1 MTELEI
7 ILGTGLTIVAIAG
20 IYLSTLKARIWTQ
33 QTQKDTEKAERDRV
47 RMEVMSERRR
57 IIEAIEKER
66 GTKVITLIH
75 RKEPWFKE
83 GDPGYITI
91 EDTEHILRQIKA
103 TAKDK
108 PIDVILHTP
117 GGLALAAE
125 MIATALHEHPAKVTV
140 FIPFYAMSGGTLLA
154 LTADEIY
161 MEKFSVMGPVDP
173 QIEGVPASAYM
184 LVLEKK
190 KMDTIADKTIA
201 LAYIAAMAVKNMKG
215 FVKHL
220 LAEKMEE
227 EKAEKVAEFLTGGY
241 ITHDTPLTIEVA
253 KPMNLPVR
261 EGVPQKVFDL
271 FLTCEFGVCER
282 PSLTYVPHQPT
293 RPANKSS

>member
-7 ILGTGLTIVAIAG
+7 ILGIGLTIAAIAG
-20 IYLSTLKARIWTQ
+20 IYFSSSKARAWAPLTLKDVE
-33 QTQKDTEKAERDRV
+33 KTEQERM
-47 RMEVMSERRR
+47 RMEVVSERRR
-57 IIEAIEKER
+57 IIEAIEQER

-75 RKEPWFKE
+75 RKEPWLRQGE
-83 GDPGYITI
+83 PGYITI
-91 EDTEHILRQIKA
+91 EDTEHVLRQIKA
-103 TAKDK
+103 TPKDK

-125 MIATALHEHPAKVTV
+125 MIATALHEHPAKITV

-154 LTADEIY
+154 LTADEIH

-220 LAEKMEE
+220 LAERMEE

-241 ITHDTPLTIEVA
+241 VTHDTPLTIEVA
-253 KPMNLPVR
+253 RPMNLPVR

-282 PSLTYVPHQPT
+282 PSLTYLPHQPG
-293 RPANKSS
+293 